1 MIAKKVEHLI
11 NGTNIWIVEIVELEL
26 STIGIGDNPAAY
38 TVIDEIYAFAN
49 TCSRTRGVIIH
60 TNADALIDAFG
71 ADKLDAYKKS
81 FMLETADRYLIFLR
95 TFYIEYEVAVWRCF
109 GRCGGC

>member
-11 NGTNIWIVEIVELEL
+11 NGTNIWIVKIVELEL
-26 STIGIGDNPAAY
+26 ASICVRDDPAAY
-38 TVIDEIYAFAN
+38 AVIDEICAFAN
-49 TCSRTRGVIIH
+49 TCGRTRGVIIH

-71 ADKLDAYKKS
+71 ADKLGAYKKS
-81 FMLETADRYLIFLR
+81 FMLEAAGRQLVFLR

-109 GRCGGC
+109 GRSRGC